1 MLDLGARSMTM
12 TRSSLK
18 NILYVDDE
26 ENNLKSFKATFRR
39 YYNIFTAQSGK
50 EALDILRNN
59 PIKVVITD
67 QRMPEMTGVQF
78 LEAIIPEF
86 PNTVRMILTGYSD
99 VEAIIK
105 AINTGRVYRYVT
117 KPWEPDELKLI
128 IDGAF
133 KIYELEE
140 HNRQLI
146 LDLQNEVIKGQGLL
160 NIFKKYVPE
169 NVIKEI
175 MLTDDKASIIGGET
189 RIISL
194 IFSDIRH
201 FTILAAKIDPREC
214 VKFLNKYF
222 QIMGECVK
230 RHHGSINKFIG
241 DGILSVFGAPDSYID
256 NQNNAV
262 NCAVDMIKALS
273 QLNEEYEQIFG
284 EPITIGIGINTGEV
298 IVGNVGSDDRVEYTV
313 IGDTVN
319 IGSKIENLTRQHSN
333 MILVSQSTYDAVKNN
348 QNLTFVD
355 YGEHD
360 LHGKINNLRLY
371 HLVMDKNK

>member
-1 MLDLGARSMTM
+1 MTM
-12 TRSSLK
+12 SRNSLK

-39 YYNIFTAQSGK
+39 NYNIFTARSGK
-50 EALDILRNN
+50 EALEILRNN
-59 PIKVVITD
+59 TIKVVITD

-105 AINTGRVYRYVT
+105 AINTGRVYRYIT
-117 KPWEPDELKLI
+117 KPWEADELKLI
-128 IDGAF
+128 IDDAF
-133 KIYELEE
+133 KIYDLEE

-146 LDLQNEVIKGQGLL
+146 FDLQNEVIKGEGIL

-175 MLTDDKASIIGGET
+175 MLMEDKSSIISGET

-201 FTILAAKIDPREC
+201 FTVLAAKIDPKEC

-222 QIMGECVK
+222 KIMGECVK

-256 NQNNAV
+256 NQGNAV
-262 NCAVDMIKALS
+262 MCAIDMVRALD
-273 QLNEEYEQIFG
+273 QLNAEYEAIFG
-284 EPITIGIGINTGEV
+284 EPVTIGIGINSGEV
-298 IVGNVGSDDRVEYTV
+298 IVGNVGSDDRIEYTV

-333 MILVSQSTYDAVKNN
+333 MILLSESTYDAVKNN
-348 QNLTFVD
+348 QHLKFID

-360 LHGKINNLRLY
+360 LHGKINHLRLY
-371 HLVMDKNK
+371 QLVTDAHK